1 MRHAFGME
9 LRALVPAWFV
19 CLLVPLPAVLFW
31 RTSEGRSAAL
41 GCFFVACVGLV
52 AHSFGETPNA
62 DRSDLRRLWRAKML
76 ALGLALFAA
85 FVVFSLLGLTVNDA
99 HDLDMPVVAFLI
111 LIPSLCTV
119 PYLTLLTRKPFAAGV
134 FALALVGCMKLLGGV
149 VVVLVYGWD
158 ASRHGHT
165 QMPWT
170 DPNLLVWV
178 FWSATGVYSGLAYA
192 LGYQRFF
199 LINGKSDA
207 GPWWSISGL
216 VTGTRTP

>member
-1 MRHAFGME
+1 MGME
-9 LRALVPAWFV
+9 LRALLPAWVV

-31 RTSEGRSAAL
+31 RSSEGRSAAL

-52 AHSFGETPNA
+52 AHSFSKEVKRPSGETPTA
-62 DRSDLRRLWRAKML
+62 DRSDSRPRWHAKIL
-76 ALGLALFAA
+76 ALGLALVAA
-85 FVVFSLLGLTVNDA
+85 FVVFSVLGLTVNDA
-99 HDLDMPVVAFLI
+99 HDFDVPVVAFLI

-119 PYLTLLTRKPFAAGV
+119 PYLTLLTRKPFVATV
-134 FALALVGCMKLLGGV
+134 FALALVACMKLLGGV

-178 FWSATGVYSGLAYA
+178 FWAATGLYSALAYA
-192 LGYQRFF
+192 LGYQRF
-199 LINGKSDA
+199 LLMNRASDA
-207 GPWWSISGL
+207 GGHALSAP
-216 VTGTRTP
+216 P

>member
-1 MRHAFGME
+1 
-9 LRALVPAWFV
+9 VPAWIV
-19 CLLVPLPAVLFW
+19 WLLVPLPAAVFW
-31 RTSEGRSAAL
+31 RSSEGRSAAL

-52 AHSFGETPNA
+52 AYSFSKEVA
-62 DRSDLRRLWRAKML
+62 RSSEAKPFANCSDPRLRWHAKIL

-85 FVVFSLLGLTVNDA
+85 FVVFSVLCLTVNDA
-99 HDLDMPVVAFLI
+99 HDFDVPVVAFLI

-119 PYLTLLTRKPFAAGV
+119 PYLTLLTRKPFAAAV
-134 FALALVGCMKLLGGV
+134 FAVALVGCMKFLGGI

-178 FWSATGVYSGLAYA
+178 FYAATGLYSALAYA
-192 LGYQRFF
+192 LGYQRF
-199 LINGKSDA
+199 LLMSRKSSAGRDA
-207 GPWWSISGL
+207 LAAHSS
-216 VTGTRTP
+216 